1 MGKLLGSIITDCA
14 DDNAR
19 ARQELRFK
27 SLFGVMPSFLGVS
40 SYNSIE
46 AAGNLVEQLDILT
59 NFPLAKNAPD
69 SVLLVNVAPRS
80 GDIKKKWE
88 NGTPFCMFRTGRT
101 LVASTYEGHC
111 LALARDLGITDSVE
125 LFDIPTVMKAAVE
138 WGELTKDEAK
148 RIVNT
153 QFRSLEFL
161 PLVAYWAWQG
171 RAVPSTTQPLNELP
185 SASGQAWFIDNF
197 GNVKTTLTEK
207 NIKFEEG
214 SEVTLANGTTA
225 TCYRRLADVPSGAV
239 ALTIGSSGYG
249 TDRFLEVVIGQTGR
263 ASERLGLTVGSPI
276 LGN

>member
-1 MGKLLGSIITDCA
+1 MGKLIGSIITDCA

-19 ARQELRFK
+19 TRQELRFK
-27 SLFGVMPSFLGVS
+27 SLFGVLPSFLGVS

-46 AAGNLVEQLDILT
+46 AAGNLVEQLDVLS
-59 NFPLAKNAPD
+59 NFPLANSAPE
-69 SVLLVNVAPRS
+69 SVILVNVAPRS

-88 NGTPFCMFRTGRT
+88 NGTPFCMFRTGNT

-138 WGELTKDEAK
+138 WGELTEEGAR
-148 RIVNT
+148 RISNT

-161 PLVAYWAWQG
+161 PLVAYWIWQG
-171 RAVPSTTQPLNELP
+171 RDVPSTMQPLKELP

-207 NIKFEEG
+207 DIDFTEG
-214 SEVTLANGTTA
+214 NEILLSNGTKA
-225 TCYRRLADVPSGAV
+225 VCHRRLSDVPRDV
-239 ALTIGSSGYG
+239 TALTVGSSGYG
-249 TDRFLEVVIGQTGR
+249 ADRFLEVVIGQTGR
-263 ASERLGLTVGSPI
+263 AAERLGLAVGASI
-276 LGN
+276 LKA

>member
-1 MGKLLGSIITDCA
+1 MGKLIGSIITDCA

-46 AAGNLVEQLDILT
+46 AAGNLVEQLDVLT

-88 NGTPFCMFRTGRT
+88 NGTPFCMFRTSRT

-138 WGELTKDEAK
+138 WGELTEDEAK

-161 PLVAYWAWQG
+161 PLVAYWAWQR

-207 NIKFEEG
+207 NIKFKEG
-214 SEVTLANGTTA
+214 NEVTLANGTTA

-239 ALTIGSSGYG
+239 ALTVGSSGYG

-263 ASERLGLTVGSPI
+263 ASERLGLTVGSPV
-276 LGN
+276 LGD

>member
-1 MGKLLGSIITDCA
+1 MGKLIGSIVTDCA